1 MAKSPVIYKNHD
13 QIYRADSCE
22 HLVDAANAGRLELST
37 LARGSYPGPHLMPDE
52 LPGLSYVGYWNAVAA
67 QDWGL
72 NWHRNEG
79 IEFCYLQT
87 GKLHFEVDDYQCQLH
102 PGDMTITR
110 PWQSHKLGD
119 PNIHAG
125 RLHWLILDVDIR
137 RPNQPWQW
145 PDWMV
150 LTPDDLAELTTFI
163 RHNDQPIWT
172 ATDDIGHCFKQI
184 SQAVEDNKSKNSI
197 SRLAVYIN
205 ELLVLV
211 LEMFRNQKPDLKPE
225 LSSSLRTV
233 ELFLEDICNNRKN
246 LTYLWTIEQMAQQ
259 CGLGITRF
267 RHLCKQLTNM
277 TPAQYLSQC
286 RIESAAKM
294 LINKPQMSVTHVAMA
309 YGYESSQYFATVFKK
324 HFECTPGDYRKTNA

>member
-1 MAKSPVIYKNHD
+1 MPIYKD
-13 QIYRADSCE
+13 VTEEVYRADSCE
-22 HLVDAANAGRLELST
+22 PLVRAAQAGRLDLST
-37 LARGSYPGPHLMPDE
+37 LARGSYPGPQLRPGE
-52 LPGLSYVGYWNAVAA
+52 LPGLSYVGFWNSVVA

-79 IEFCYLQT
+79 IEFCYLET
-87 GKLHFEVDDYQCQLH
+87 GKLPFAVDDHQCELH
-102 PGDMTITR
+102 AGDMTITR

-125 RLHWLILDVDIR
+125 RLHWLILDVDVR
-137 RPNQPWQW
+137 RPNQGWQW

-150 LTPDDLAELTTFI
+150 LTREDLDELTTFI
-163 RHNDQPIWT
+163 RQNDQPVWP
-172 ATDDIGHCFKQI
+172 ATDEIGHCFKQI
-184 SQAVEDNKSKNSI
+184 SQAVADNKSMSSI

-211 LEMFRNQKPDLKPE
+211 LDMLRRQNPNLTPS

-233 ELFLEDICNNRKN
+233 ELFLDDVCNNRKN

-259 CGLGITRF
+259 CGLGVTRF

-277 TPAQYLSQC
+277 TPGQYLSQC
-286 RIESAAKM
+286 RVESAAKM
-294 LINKPQMSVTHVAMA
+294 LINKPEMSVTDVAMA

-324 HFECTPGDYRKTNA
+324 QYHCSPGTYRKSHA